1 MDPKHL
7 EEMISYRRKFHQFPE
22 EGWTEFET
30 TYFIVSK
37 LKQMGYETILTGK
50 QIINPQ
56 TVMGRDKAKV
66 REAIDRSVKDGVPLD
81 FIESC
86 DGYTGAIA
94 ILDTG

>member
-37 LKQMGYETILTGK
+37 IKTDGIRNHLDRETNNQSSDSNGK
-50 QIINPQ
+50 
-56 TVMGRDKAKV
+56 R
-66 REAIDRSVKDGVPLD
+66 
-81 FIESC
+81 
-86 DGYTGAIA
+86 
-94 ILDTG
+94 